1 MKKYVTLFVLLIALS
16 APAFSQFISGTWE
29 GELDAMSMK
38 LKLITNFATKD
49 GALTGK
55 ISIPKQGLKGF
66 ALSNVSQ
73 IGNTIK
79 FDMVMM
85 KGNVAHFDGKITGD
99 SIAGD
104 FEQQGVKGKFHLV
117 KNADQKPLFKAV
129 EYNER
134 EVTIQRDGFKL
145 AGTLTT
151 PLKGSNFP
159 AVVLV
164 TGSGLQDRNEEL
176 FEFRPFEVIAERL
189 TLAGY
194 AVLRYDDRGFA
205 ESTAPAGNDPTS
217 MDYADDALA
226 VVKFLQTQSEIN
238 PRKIG
243 IIGHSEGG
251 LVAIINA
258 ARSTDV
264 AFAITLGGT
273 AVNGEQILREQGR
286 LIAIAEG
293 ATDEDVRKQTEV
305 QQLFFE
311 AIRGKLAWNELENR
325 LIAEAKAEL
334 EKSHPEGVSDSTM
347 NVAKMQIK
355 AQIHSSN
362 NKWFKFFLEYDP
374 LPDFEKASCPFFAIY
389 GEKDNQV
396 PAALNVPII
405 EKMIKEKGKT
415 NYSFEI
421 IPKANHLFLET
432 ETGKVSEYAT
442 MKKEFVPGFLDEIV
456 KWMNK
461 NVK

>member
-1 MKKYVTLFVLLIALS
+1 MKRFATLLALFLALS
-16 APAFSQFISGTWE
+16 VPAFSQFISGRWE

-38 LKLITNFATKD
+38 LKLIANFATKD

-55 ISIPKQGLKGF
+55 ISIPQQGLKGF
-66 ALSNVSQ
+66 ALSNVGQ
-73 IGNTIK
+73 TGNAIK
-79 FDMVMM
+79 FDMILM
-85 KGNVAHFDGKITGD
+85 KGNVAHFNGKVSGD
-99 SIAGD
+99 TISGD
-104 FEQQGVKGKFHLV
+104 FEQQGVKGKFYLA
-117 KNADQKPLFKAV
+117 KAEEPILEFKAH
-129 EYNER
+129 EYNSR

-176 FEFRPFEVIAERL
+176 FGFRPFEVIAERL

-226 VVKFLQTQSEIN
+226 VVKFLQTQSDIN

-243 IIGHSEGG
+243 ILGHSEGG
-251 LVAIINA
+251 LIAIINA

-264 AFAITLGGT
+264 AFAITLGGP
-273 AVNGEQILREQGR
+273 AVSGEKILSEQGR

-293 ATDEDVRKQTEV
+293 ATDDEVKKQTEI
-305 QQLFFE
+305 QSMFFD
-311 AIRGKLAWNELENR
+311 AIKGKLTWAELETR
-325 LIAEAKAEL
+325 VLEESRADL
-334 EKSHPEGVSDSTM
+334 EKSHPEGVSDSLL
-347 NVAKMQIK
+347 NKSKMEIK
-355 AQIHSSN
+355 AQINQTN
-362 NKWFKFFLEYDP
+362 NKWFKLFLEYDP
-374 LPDFEKASCPFFAIY
+374 LADFEKANCPLLALY
-389 GEKDNQV
+389 GGKDNQV

-405 EKMIKEKGKT
+405 EKMINEKGKK
-415 NYSFEI
+415 NYTYKI
-421 IPKANHLFLET
+421 IPNSNHLFLYT

-456 KWMNK
+456 NWMDK